1 LQAQRRN
8 TGQVNERGTDPLFDK
23 VGEQLDSL
31 LKMIARAIVVGGS
44 LGGLFAANLLAELGW
59 EVEVFERVPD
69 DLAARGAGI
78 GTHKELVSVLER
90 LGIAMEE
97 RLGAQVGDRIC
108 LDRAGNVVHRAPWGH
123 IMSGWANVYRP
134 LKDRLPVERYHFGK
148 TFRSFTQDEAG
159 VEVQF
164 EDGSKARGDLL
175 IGADGLRSAV
185 RAQLFPG
192 LEPAYAGYVA
202 WRALIDEHALPLE
215 LRRRLGNV
223 YWFGLPP
230 GEMIVAY
237 PVPARDGAPGH
248 RDWNIVWYRPIVGG
262 EALRELCTD
271 AAGRHHG
278 LSIPPPLVR
287 PEVISALKRDAHALL
302 APLLAELIE
311 RSQPFFQ
318 AIYDVESPRL
328 AVGRVALLGDAA
340 FVARPHVGMG
350 VTKAALD
357 ALSLCRS
364 IELHPDRLESA
375 LARYDR
381 LRGEFGR
388 RCVARAR
395 RLGAYIEARAH
406 PERAWTPEELD
417 QRPERLMREVA
428 ASLSDIPELA
438 LEV

>member
-1 LQAQRRN
+1 M
-8 TGQVNERGTDPLFDK
+8 T
-23 VGEQLDSL
+23 S
-31 LKMIARAIVVGGS
+31 RAIVVGGS
-44 LGGLFAANLLAELGW
+44 LGGLFAANLLRDLGW
-59 EVEVFERVPD
+59 DVDVFERVPD

-78 GTHKELVSVLER
+78 GTHEELLSVLGK
-90 LGIAMEE
+90 LGIEMEE
-97 RLGAQVGDRIC
+97 RLGAEVGDRVC
-108 LDRAGNVVHRAPWGH
+108 LDPAGNVVHRVSWGH

-134 LKDRLPVERYHFGK
+134 LKDRFPPERYHFGK
-148 TFRSFTQDEAG
+148 GFEQFT
-159 VEVQF
+159 EV
-164 EDGSKARGDLL
+164 DGQMVVRFSDGCETRGDLL

-185 RAQLFPG
+185 RAQLFPD
-192 LEPAYAGYVA
+192 LEPAYVGYVA
-202 WRALIDEHALPLE
+202 WRALVDEHVLPTE
-215 LRRRLGNV
+215 LRRRLGNT

-248 RDWNIVWYRPIVGG
+248 RDWNIVWYRPIVGD
-262 EALRELCTD
+262 EALRDMCTD

-278 LSIPPPLVR
+278 PGIPPPLVR
-287 PEVISALKRDAHALL
+287 PEVTAALKRDARALL
-302 APLLAELIE
+302 APLIAELVE

-318 AIYDVESPRL
+318 AIFDVESPRL

-357 ALSLCRS
+357 ALCLANS
-364 IELHPDRLESA
+364 IRQQDLDAA

-395 RLGAYIEARAH
+395 RLGAYIEARAR
-406 PERAWTPEELD
+406 PERAWTPEQRD

-438 LEV
+438 LEI